1 MIIRFVVTT
10 GGLVNLSKAEII
22 REEIEEDG
30 TLYSAIL
37 IEFKNAYVV
46 VLSEGGENLGTLAYS
61 MPLKPETSTVPLSS
75 ILLGERNKTISRLI
89 AERLASTVNRMVLV
103 SVYSRNMD
111 ERKIGRI
118 FLGLLEKI
126 LKKKEP

>member
-1 MIIRFVVTT
+1 M
-10 GGLVNLSKAEII
+10 SKAEII

-61 MPLKPETSTVPLSS
+61 MPLKPKTSTVPLSS

-89 AERLASTVNRMVLV
+89 AERLASSVNRMVLV